1 MDNPR
6 STASIAGHPLHPMLV
21 PFPIAS
27 LVGAFVTDLVFWQT
41 GVAVRSLW
49 LISEYTDKSA
59 PWCLRGHDMS
69 LFRLVYASTS
79 LLSVEPDLARE
90 QIEQI
95 LLVSRRNNEAA
106 EITGA
111 LLFSDTNF
119 SQVLEGPR
127 AEVERLYETLNHDP
141 RHKDLLLLLS
151 EPLAARQ
158 FSDWSMAYIGPNQWA
173 KQAAGPPSLE
183 PAGARRFL
191 ALMGQTL
198 NRGS

>member
-1 MDNPR
+1 
-6 STASIAGHPLHPMLV
+6 
-21 PFPIAS
+21 
-27 LVGAFVTDLVFWQT
+27 
-41 GVAVRSLW
+41 
-49 LISEYTDKSA
+49 
-59 PWCLRGHDMS
+59 MS
-69 LFRLVYASTS
+69 LLRLVYASTS
-79 LLSVEPDLARE
+79 LLSDEPRLARE

-95 LLVSRRNNEAA
+95 LRVSRHKNEAA

-127 AEVERLYETLNHDP
+127 PEVEHLYYEILHHDQ

-158 FSDWSMAYIGPNQWA
+158 FPEWSMAYIGPNQWA

-183 PAGARRFL
+183 PAGARRL
-191 ALMGQTL
+191 LTLMRQTL
-198 NRGS
+198 NRG

>member
-1 MDNPR
+1 MRFSEQILEHRRTR
-6 STASIAGHPLHPMLV
+6 S
-21 PFPIAS
+21 
-27 LVGAFVTDLVFWQT
+27 D
-41 GVAVRSLW
+41 
-49 LISEYTDKSA
+49 
-59 PWCLRGHDMS
+59 
-69 LFRLVYASTS
+69 
-79 LLSVEPDLARE
+79 EPDLARE

-119 SQVLEGPR
+119 FQVLEGPR

-158 FSDWSMAYIGPNQWA
+158 FPDWSMAYIGLNQWA
-173 KQAAGPPSLE
+173 KQAVDRLAVNLLGLDGSL
-183 PAGARRFL
+183 P
-191 ALMGQTL
+191 
-198 NRGS
+198 

>member
-1 MDNPR
+1 MGKQPTVE
-6 STASIAGHPLHPMLV
+6 SV
-21 PFPIAS
+21 
-27 LVGAFVTDLVFWQT
+27 VFVIDDD
-41 GVAVRSLW
+41 VAVR
-49 LISEYTDKSA
+49 A
-59 PWCLRGHDMS
+59 GGALRGHDMS

-79 LLSVEPDLARE
+79 LLSDKPDLARE

-158 FSDWSMAYIGPNQWA
+158 FPDWSMAYIGPNQWA

-183 PAGARRFL
+183 PAGARRLL

-198 NRGS
+198 NRG

>member
-1 MDNPR
+1 
-6 STASIAGHPLHPMLV
+6 
-21 PFPIAS
+21 
-27 LVGAFVTDLVFWQT
+27 
-41 GVAVRSLW
+41 
-49 LISEYTDKSA
+49 
-59 PWCLRGHDMS
+59 MS

-79 LLSVEPDLARE
+79 LLSDEPDLASE

-95 LLVSRRNNEAA
+95 LLASRRNNEAA

-127 AEVERLYETLNHDP
+127 AEVERLYETLKHDP

-158 FSDWSMAYIGPNQWA
+158 FPDWSMAYIGPNQWA
-173 KQAAGPPSLE
+173 KQAAGPPSRE
-183 PAGARRFL
+183 PAEARRLL
-191 ALMGQTL
+191 ALMGRTL
-198 NRGS
+198 NRG

>member
-1 MDNPR
+1 
-6 STASIAGHPLHPMLV
+6 
-21 PFPIAS
+21 
-27 LVGAFVTDLVFWQT
+27 
-41 GVAVRSLW
+41 
-49 LISEYTDKSA
+49 
-59 PWCLRGHDMS
+59 MS

-79 LLSVEPDLARE
+79 LLSDEPDVARE

-127 AEVERLYETLNHDP
+127 AEVECLYETLNHDP

-151 EPLAARQ
+151 EPLAAT
-158 FSDWSMAYIGPNQWA
+158 P
-173 KQAAGPPSLE
+173 
-183 PAGARRFL
+183 
-191 ALMGQTL
+191 
-198 NRGS
+198 

>member
-1 MDNPR
+1 
-6 STASIAGHPLHPMLV
+6 
-21 PFPIAS
+21 
-27 LVGAFVTDLVFWQT
+27 
-41 GVAVRSLW
+41 
-49 LISEYTDKSA
+49 
-59 PWCLRGHDMS
+59 MS

-79 LLSVEPDLARE
+79 LLSDEPDLARE

-127 AEVERLYETLNHDP
+127 AEVECLYETLNHDP

-151 EPLAARQ
+151 EPLAAPQ

-173 KQAAGPPSLE
+173 KQAVGPPSLE
-183 PAGARRFL
+183 PAGARRLL
-191 ALMGQTL
+191 ALMRQTL
-198 NRGS
+198 NRA

>member
-1 MDNPR
+1 
-6 STASIAGHPLHPMLV
+6 
-21 PFPIAS
+21 
-27 LVGAFVTDLVFWQT
+27 
-41 GVAVRSLW
+41 
-49 LISEYTDKSA
+49 
-59 PWCLRGHDMS
+59 MS

-79 LLSVEPDLARE
+79 LLSGEPDLARE

-151 EPLAARQ
+151 EPQGARQ
-158 FSDWSMAYIGPNQWA
+158 FPDWSMAYIGPNQWA
-173 KQAAGPPSLE
+173 KQAAGPPSRE
-183 PAGARRFL
+183 PAGARRLL

>member
-1 MDNPR
+1 L
-6 STASIAGHPLHPMLV
+6 STAEHANWILSHPDEHFEP
-21 PFPIAS
+21 A
-27 LVGAFVTDLVFWQT
+27 DLLSNARGSRLNNFLY
-41 GVAVRSLW
+41 VAKLRLW
-49 LISEYTDKSA
+49 VISGYTDKSA
-59 PWCLRGHDMS
+59 PWCFARSRHVTFPS
-69 LFRLVYASTS
+69 RLCEHVT
-79 LLSVEPDLARE
+79 LERRE

-151 EPLAARQ
+151 EPLAARE
-158 FSDWSMAYIGPNQWA
+158 FPDWSMAYIGPNQWA
-173 KQAAGPPSLE
+173 KQAAGPPSRE
-183 PAGARRFL
+183 PAGARRLL

-198 NRGS
+198 NRG